1 MKGIVQFLK
10 QYKIAAIIAIIF
22 MLAELVVELFQPLL
36 MAQIINEGVMKQNLH
51 TVIIWGSI
59 MIFFSLLTFVA
70 GIFNTFYA
78 SHVSQSFSYDMR
90 KALFQRVQSL
100 SYSQFTLF
108 PKGSLMTR
116 LTNDVQQLQTTIFML
131 LRIMLRAPLM
141 IIGGLVMAFVVHPSL
156 AMFLGV
162 VVPVMFVF
170 LLFLLNKGGKMFKT
184 VQQKLDHV
192 NNVMSENL
200 AGMKLIRAFRRSD
213 YEINRFEEAN
223 QQLKERTASVLRF
236 MEVTMPVLLL
246 LMNITVICILWFGNK
261 EIMVGTANVGEVV
274 AIVNYSTKITSSLS
288 VFSFLIV
295 AFSRSKASASRI
307 TEILDTP
314 ADMSDSA
321 TQQHVGPLQGEV
333 TFDNVGFY
341 YQDKARRALNKL
353 SFTVKSGQTLA
364 VLGATGSGK
373 TTLMHLIPRLYDA
386 SEGEVRIDGINVKDY
401 NQDFLRKQMG
411 IVPQEALL
419 FTGTIKE
426 NLLWGKHDA
435 SDADIQEACEHA
447 QIYET
452 IQQLPGQMDA
462 IIGQKGVNL
471 SGGQRQ
477 RLTIARA
484 FIRKP
489 SILLFDDST
498 SALDTK
504 TEQKLLRELRSYQ
517 GTKIIVTQKIST
529 AIHADRIMLLQ
540 NGEKVAEG
548 THDYLQQHS
557 SLYRDLLKSQ
567 LEGRGES
574 YVMETTN

>member
-1 MKGIVQFLK
+1 MKTIVQFLK
-10 QYKIAAIIAIIF
+10 PYKIAAIIAIIF
-22 MLAELVVELFQPLL
+22 MLAELIVELFQPLL
-36 MAQIINEGVMKQNLH
+36 MAQIINEGVMKQDLH
-51 TVIIWGSI
+51 TVILLGSV
-59 MIFFSLLTFVA
+59 MIFFSLLTLVA

-90 KALFQRVQSL
+90 NALFQRVQSL

-116 LTNDVQQLQTTIFML
+116 LTNDVQQLQTTIFMV

-141 IIGGLVMAFVVHPSL
+141 IIGGLVMSFIVHPSL

-162 VVPVMFVF
+162 VVPFLFVF
-170 LLFLLNKGGKMFKT
+170 LLYLLNKGGKMFKT

-223 QQLKERTASVLRF
+223 QQLKERTATVLRF
-236 MEVTMPVLLL
+236 MEVTMPALLL

-261 EIMVGTANVGEVV
+261 EIMVGTANIGEVV
-274 AIVNYSTKITSSLS
+274 AIVNYSTRITSSLS

-307 TEILDTP
+307 TEILDTQ
-314 ADMSDSA
+314 AEMSDS
-321 TQQHVGPLQGEV
+321 TNKKHTSHLQGEV
-333 TFDNVGFY
+333 TFKNVGFY
-341 YQDKARRALNKL
+341 YQDKTRWALKNL
-353 SFTVKSGQTLA
+353 SFTVKPGQTLA

-386 SEGEVRIDGINVKDY
+386 SEGEVLIDGINVKDY
-401 NQDFLRKQMG
+401 NQEFLRKGMG

-426 NLLWGKHDA
+426 NLLWGKQDA
-435 SDADIQEACEHA
+435 SDAAIQEACDHA
-447 QIYET
+447 QMYET
-452 IQQLPGQMDA
+452 IQKLPGHMNA
-462 IIGQKGVNL
+462 LIGQKGVNL

-484 FIRKP
+484 LIRKP

-504 TEQKLLRELRSYQ
+504 TEQKLLSSLRSYH
-517 GTKIIVTQKIST
+517 GTKIMVTQKIST

-567 LEGRGES
+567 REGRRDG
-574 YVMETTN
+574 YVMETTK